1 MATMVPAAIPEA
13 PEDDQ
18 MVFNLLRED
27 PATDG
32 WVIFYS
38 VKVTAHDQRERKI
51 DFLALVPD
59 SAILCMD
66 VRGGGYEVKQG
77 QWYAL
82 WSREMVDR
90 PGRQVAKAMYGLDDQ
105 LRDHFA
111 HWGADAELPM
121 DCVILFTDTTWPP
134 HLRPLAHPT
143 IGLPD
148 LEFRFQQSLGER
160 LLDIAK
166 ETREEFPDSVGLDS
180 QIVEDIQNYLLAEL
194 PGRTAGGTLPV
205 I

>member
-13 PEDDQ
+13 PEADQ
-18 MVFNLLRED
+18 SVFNLLRDD
-27 PATDG
+27 PATHG
-32 WVIFYS
+32 WVIFHG
-38 VKVTAHDQRERKI
+38 VKVTTDDRRERQI

-82 WSREMVDR
+82 GSREMVDR

-105 LRDHFA
+105 LRDHFERR
-111 HWGADAELPM
+111 GADAELPM

-143 IGLPD
+143 VGLPD
-148 LEFRFQQSLGER
+148 LELRFQQSLGER
-160 LLDIAK
+160 LSDIAK
-166 ETREEFPDSVGLDS
+166 ETREEFPDSIGLDARV
-180 QIVEDIQNYLLAEL
+180 IEDIKDYLLTEL
-194 PGRTAGGTLPV
+194 PGQLTGGALPV
-205 I
+205 A